1 MLCLDFALLELV
13 SSKYS
18 QNCCFNEKL
27 MQIWLGLNQGQ
38 AKKNADATS
47 SMLRLNS
54 IILLLIY
61 SLITGSLPTLTI
73 QKIFFHNDKD
83 LIYTF
88 IQKQQLDI
96 NNYCPESVRA
106 SSAMWVPE
114 VFWG

>member
-27 MQIWLGLNQGQ
+27 MQIWLGLNQCQ
-38 AKKNADATS
+38 EKKNADAAS

-54 IILLLIY
+54 ILLLINF
-61 SLITGSLPTLTI
+61 LITGSLPTLTI
-73 QKIFFHNDKD
+73 QKIFFHNNKD

-88 IQKQQLDI
+88 IQKQQLDK